1 MGCEITIPNG
11 MIHKWLYYGFGFE
24 QLHPHPD
31 IVHWMT
37 EQGYAYGIDWKVNTF
52 TGKGYWIDFPN
63 SEIAALFVARWSA

>member
-1 MGCEITIPNG
+1 
-11 MIHKWLYYGFGFE
+11 
-24 QLHPHPD
+24 LHPHPD